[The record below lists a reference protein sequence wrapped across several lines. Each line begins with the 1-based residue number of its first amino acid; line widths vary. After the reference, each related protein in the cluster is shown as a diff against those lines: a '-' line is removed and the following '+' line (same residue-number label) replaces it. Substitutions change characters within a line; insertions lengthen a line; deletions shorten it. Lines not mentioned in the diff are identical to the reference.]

1 MAEFSMHLND
11 DQIQIKDWIHQFAV
25 EHIRPHAQ
33 EWDDRE
39 EFPWPI
45 VQEASKIGLYGFEF
59 LMNAMAD
66 PSGLTMPV
74 AIEEIFWGDAGIGMA
89 IMGSGLA
96 AAGISGNGTPEQ
108 MIEWVPQCYGTPEDI
123 KLGAFCVSE
132 PDAGSDVSSLRTRA
146 VYDEAKDE
154 WVINGTKAWITN
166 GGIANVHVVVS
177 SVYSAL

>member
-74 AIEEIFWGDAGIGMA
+74 AIEEIFWAMPV
-89 IMGSGLA
+89 SVWPSWVRVWPQQVLA
-96 AAGISGNGTPEQ
+96 VTELPS
-108 MIEWVPQCYGTPEDI
+108 
-123 KLGAFCVSE
+123 K
-132 PDAGSDVSSLRTRA
+132 
-146 VYDEAKDE
+146 
-154 WVINGTKAWITN
+154 
-166 GGIANVHVVVS
+166 
-177 SVYSAL
+177 